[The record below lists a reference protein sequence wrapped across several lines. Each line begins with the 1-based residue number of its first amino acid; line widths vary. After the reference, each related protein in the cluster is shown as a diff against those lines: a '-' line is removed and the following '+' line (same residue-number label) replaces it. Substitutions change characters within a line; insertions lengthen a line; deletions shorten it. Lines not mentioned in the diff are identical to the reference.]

1 MKRVALA
8 GLLALPRTAA
18 SRPFELD
25 LPAPVRAKRD
35 VAELASKAVIITL
48 FTMMAIRMGAD
59 FLVTG
64 RVTGLLLV
72 VSEALVVILTVLR
85 RSAAVVDRSGRARLL
100 TTLSMIGPPLVRPAT
115 LQALAP
121 ETLTVLLS
129 AAGLIFVVAGK
140 LSLGRSFG
148 LMPANRG
155 IVSTGLYGF
164 VRHPIYVGYLITHV
178 AFVTANPLA
187 TNLGVLL
194 IADAALLMRAVCE
207 EQTLARD
214 PTYREYLQKVRWRMV
229 PGLF

>member
-8 GLLALPRTAA
+8 GLLALRRTAA

-25 LPAPVRAKRD
+25 LPAPARAKRD
-35 VAELASKAVIITL
+35 VTELASKAVIITL

-121 ETLTVLLS
+121 DTLTVLLS

>member
-1 MKRVALA
+1 M
-8 GLLALPRTAA
+8 
-18 SRPFELD
+18 
-25 LPAPVRAKRD
+25 
-35 VAELASKAVIITL
+35 
-48 FTMMAIRMGAD
+48 
-59 FLVTG
+59 
-64 RVTGLLLV
+64 
-72 VSEALVVILTVLR
+72 
-85 RSAAVVDRSGRARLL
+85 
-100 TTLSMIGPPLVRPAT
+100 
-115 LQALAP
+115 
-121 ETLTVLLS
+121 LLS

-207 EQTLARD
+207 EQTLAQDAAYR
-214 PTYREYLQKVRWRMV
+214 TYMERVRWRVV
-229 PGLF
+229 PGVF

>member
-1 MKRVALA
+1 
-8 GLLALPRTAA
+8 
-18 SRPFELD
+18 
-25 LPAPVRAKRD
+25 
-35 VAELASKAVIITL
+35 
-48 FTMMAIRMGAD
+48 
-59 FLVTG
+59 
-64 RVTGLLLV
+64 
-72 VSEALVVILTVLR
+72 
-85 RSAAVVDRSGRARLL
+85 
-100 TTLSMIGPPLVRPAT
+100 
-115 LQALAP
+115 
-121 ETLTVLLS
+121 
-129 AAGLIFVVAGK
+129 
-140 LSLGRSFG
+140 
-148 LMPANRG
+148 MPANRG